1 MRRATV
7 VFVAAVCAALAGCA
21 ENEDAE
27 LQEWLTAQRN
37 ATQPK
42 VQPIAAPKEFKPQPY
57 ADAGAV
63 EPFGKE
69 RLTQALQRE
78 SAQSGASNNA
88 ALVAPEL
95 ARPKEALE
103 AFPLDAMTM
112 VGSMVRDGR
121 PVALVRVNSLLYQ
134 VRPGEYLGQNYGRVL
149 KITET
154 EVALREIVQDAA
166 GEWIERMASLQLQEG
181 SK

>member
-1 MRRATV
+1 MKRATCV
-7 VFVAAVCAALAGCA
+7 LLAATSLLLAGCG
-21 ENEDAE
+21 EDEDAE
-27 LQEWLTAQRN
+27 LQQWLTAQRS

-42 VQPIAAPKEFKPQPY
+42 VQPIAAPKEFKPQAY
-57 ADAGAV
+57 ADGGSV

-78 SAQSGASNNA
+78 AARSGGVGNAS
-88 ALVAPEL
+88 LVAPEL
-95 ARPKEALE
+95 ARAKEALE
-103 AFPLDAMTM
+103 AYPLDSMTM
-112 VGSMVRDGR
+112 VGSMVREGR
-121 PVALVRVNSLLYQ
+121 PVALVRVNNLLYQ
-134 VRPGEYLGQNYGRVL
+134 VRPGEHLGQNYGRVL